1 MLNILVLGA
10 GAIGCFV
17 GGSLA
22 ASGQQVTLVG
32 RRPLMDKI
40 AKAGLTLRW
49 PNHPTQTV
57 FPKTATAVPGASE
70 YDFILLTVK
79 APDTPQAIKDLTGL
93 VDLSGLA
100 HKTCIVS
107 LQNGIGNEELLAAAF
122 GPEHVIAGTITIPIQ
137 ASEPGVIEVSKAKGG
152 LGLARLDSG
161 SGRDEASRR
170 GGLEANNSGLDLPRP
185 SILADVLNQAG
196 LPTLV
201 YDDYKAM
208 KWSKLLLNIVT
219 NASCAILNLPPA
231 AIIAQPGLF
240 DLEIKALQEGVAVM
254 KAQGIKAVK
263 LPGYPVDW
271 LARLLAARWLPLAVT
286 RAILRPSMVSGR
298 GSKMPSLHIDLA
310 AGRSTSEINVLNGAI
325 VQAGQKFGVATP
337 VNQTLT
343 DILSGLVTGQLAW
356 ADYQNQPGKLIKA
369 VEAREN
375 ECI

>member
-1 MLNILVLGA
+1 MNILVMGA

-40 AKAGLTLRW
+40 TKDGLTLRW
-49 PNHPTQTV
+49 PDQSPQTV
-57 FPKTATAVPGASE
+57 FPKTATSVPGASE

-100 HKTCIVS
+100 RKTCVVS
-107 LQNGIGNEELLAAAF
+107 LQNGIGNEEQLAAAF
-122 GPEHVIAGTITIPIQ
+122 GPERVIAGTITIPIQ
-137 ASEPGVIEVSKAKGG
+137 APEPGVIEVSKAKGG
-152 LGLARLDSG
+152 LGLAALHPDQPVQRL
-161 SGRDEASRR
+161 AH
-170 GGLEANNSGLDLPRP
+170 A
-185 SILADVLNQAG
+185 LNQAS
-196 LPTLV
+196 LTTLI

-219 NASCAILNLPPA
+219 NASCAILNLSPA
-231 AIIAQPGLF
+231 EIIAQPGLF

-254 KAQGIKAVK
+254 KTQGIRAVK

-271 LARLLAARWLPLAVT
+271 LARILAARWLPLAVT
-286 RAILRPSMVSGR
+286 RALLRPSMASGR

-343 DILSGLVTGQLAW
+343 DILSGLVSGRLAW
-356 ADYQNQPGKLIKA
+356 TDYQNQPGKL
-369 VEAREN
+369 VDGGGED
-375 ECI
+375 